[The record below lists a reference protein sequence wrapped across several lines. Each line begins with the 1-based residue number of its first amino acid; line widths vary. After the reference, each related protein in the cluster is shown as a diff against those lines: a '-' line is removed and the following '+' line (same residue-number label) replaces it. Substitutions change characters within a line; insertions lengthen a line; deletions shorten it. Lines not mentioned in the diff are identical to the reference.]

1 VNKFK
6 IYLLVF
12 AFCFLFG
19 LPSSR
24 LLAQNT
30 AVPPEHPIT
39 TEQVKRLMETSH
51 AIERMRKGLH
61 EMIAKQ
67 QAALPY
73 FPAAFWSD
81 FEVEFDKLDWV
92 AISTPV
98 YQKYLSQDDAAKAI
112 AFYSTDAGQRS
123 LDSAMAV
130 SSEMTQQGFEQG
142 KAIGKRLGIKYQAEI
157 EANMRK
163 AQESTAPAAP
173 KQ

>member
-1 VNKFK
+1 MNKFK
-6 IYLLVF
+6 VPFLVF
-12 AFCFLFG
+12 ACCLLFG

-24 LLAQNT
+24 LLAET
-30 AVPPEHPIT
+30 TPVPPEHPISA
-39 TEQVKRLMETSH
+39 EQVKRLLEISH
-51 AIERMRKGLH
+51 AIERMRKSLH
-61 EMIAKQ
+61 ETIAKQ
-67 QAALPY
+67 QVALPY
-73 FPAAFWSD
+73 FPTAFWSD
-81 FEVEFDKLDWV
+81 FEAEFDKLDWI

-142 KAIGKRLGIKYQAEI
+142 KAIGQRLGIKYQAEI
-157 EANMRK
+157 AANMRK
-163 AQESTAPAAP
+163 AQEATAPAAP